1 MSATAAVAAKA
12 AAMLLTDEKARKRVG
27 WIVAA
32 ILSPLILIAAVLCS
46 IGSGSADHNN
56 TAVKASFYGAAFTE
70 QVPTEYQTHVTEMRS
85 AFSLLS
91 SAVSTVNEQAEGG
104 AVDLARVES
113 VFYAL
118 CFGEDAPS
126 RRAADRFVD
135 CFYTTETRTRM
146 VEVTDE
152 ESGETSTEEEEYS
165 VTVPLPLETA
175 YANVA
180 ALLGREITDDD
191 RDNINHIYAMI
202 AGSAESGGS
211 DGTYLRGTE
220 PSIDL
225 DASVLADPSTKNA
238 ADLAAYAEYAWRSG
252 WGYVWG
258 SFGFLLTEAQLR
270 QLKGQYPEMVGG
282 YESIIRAKWLGGRT
296 TDCVGLIKSYGW
308 FDPDELKIRYGTN
321 GMPDITANQMYY
333 AATVSGTID
342 TIPEVPGLAVWCDG
356 HIGVYV
362 GNGEVVEA
370 RSTSSGVVRTKLAER
385 HFTHW
390 LQVPYIRS
398 D

>member
-1 MSATAAVAAKA
+1 MSVTAAAVAKA
-12 AAMLLTDEKARKRVG
+12 ATILLTDDKARKTLG
-27 WIVAA
+27 WILVA
-32 ILSPLILIAAVLCS
+32 ILSPLILITAVLCS

-56 TAVKASFYGAAFTE
+56 AAVKASFYGAAFTE
-70 QVPTEYQTHVTEMRS
+70 QVPTEYQTHVTEMRF

-91 SAVSTVNEQAEGG
+91 SAVSTVNTQTEGS

-126 RRAADRFVD
+126 HRAADRFVD
-135 CFYTTETRTRM
+135 CFYTTETRT

-152 ESGETSTEEEEYS
+152 ETGETNTEEEEYS

-175 YANVA
+175 YANIA
-180 ALLGREITDDD
+180 ALLEREITDDD
-191 RDNINHIYAMI
+191 RDNINHIYTMI

-211 DGTYLRGTE
+211 EGTYLRGSE

-225 DASVLADPSTKNA
+225 DASVLADPYTKNA

-258 SFGFLLTEAQLR
+258 SFGFLLTESQLE
-270 QLKGQYPEMVGG
+270 QLKAQYPEMVGG
-282 YESIIRAKWLGGRT
+282 YEDTIRTKWLGGRT

-308 FDPDELKIRYGTN
+308 FDSDELKIRYGTN

-370 RSTSSGVVRTKLAER
+370 RGTSSGVVRTKLAER

-390 LQVPYIRS
+390 LQVPYIRY

>member
-1 MSATAAVAAKA
+1 MSAGVIAAKVGA
-12 AAMLLTDEKARKRVG
+12 ALLSDERGRKALG
-27 WIVAA
+27 WGIVAA
-32 ILSPLILIAAVLCS
+32 LSPFILIIAVLCS
-46 IGSGSADHNN
+46 LGSGGAEHNN
-56 TAVKASFYGAAFTE
+56 AAVKACFYGTAFSAE
-70 QVPTEYQTHVTEMRS
+70 VPTEYQTHVTKMRS

-91 SAVSTVNEQAEGG
+91 SAVSTVNGQAENG
-104 AVDLARVES
+104 AVDLTRVES
-113 VFYAL
+113 VFFAL

-135 CFYTTETRTRM
+135 CFYTTETRTKT

-152 ESGETSTEEEEYS
+152 TTHQVTTTEQEYT
-165 VTVPLPLETA
+165 VTVPLSLETA

-180 ALLGREITDDD
+180 ALLGRMITDDD
-191 RDNINHIYAMI
+191 RSNINHIYTMV
-202 AGSAESGGS
+202 AGSAESGGA
-211 DGTYLRGTE
+211 GGGERGTE

-225 DASVLADPSTKNA
+225 DASVLSDPGTKNA

-258 SFGFLLTEAQLR
+258 SFGFLLTESQLE
-270 QLKGQYPEMVGG
+270 QLKAQYPEMVGG
-282 YESIIRAKWLGGRT
+282 YEDTIRAKWLGGRT

-370 RSTSSGVVRTKLAER
+370 RGTSSGVVRTKLAER

-390 LQVPYIRS
+390 LQVPYIRY

>member
-1 MSATAAVAAKA
+1 MSASVVAAKVGA
-12 AAMLLTDEKARKRVG
+12 AILSDERGRKAIG
-27 WIVAA
+27 WIIVA
-32 ILSPLILIAAVLCS
+32 ILSPLILIIAVLCS
-46 IGSGSADHNN
+46 LGSGGAEHNN
-56 TAVKASFYGAAFTE
+56 AAVNASFFGIAFSAE
-70 QVPTEYQTHVTEMRS
+70 VPAEYQAHVTEMRS

-91 SAVSTVNEQAEGG
+91 SAVSAVNGQAENG

-113 VFYAL
+113 VFFAL

-135 CFYTTETRTRM
+135 CFYTTETRTRT

-152 ESGETSTEEEEYS
+152 ETGEVSTEEEEYT
-165 VTVPLPLETA
+165 VTVPLSLETS

-180 ALLGREITDDD
+180 ALLGREITDED
-191 RDNINHIYAMI
+191 RKNIEHVYAMV
-202 AGSAESGGS
+202 AGSAESGG
-211 DGTYLRGTE
+211 GGGGLRGTE

-225 DASVLADPSTKNA
+225 DASVLTNPATKNA

-258 SFGFLLTEAQLR
+258 SFGFLLTEDQFQ
-270 QLKGQYPEMVGG
+270 QLKAQYPEMVGG
-282 YESIIRAKWLGGRT
+282 YESIIRSKWLGGRT

-308 FDPDELKIRYGTN
+308 FDPNELKIRYGTN
-321 GMPDITANQMYY
+321 GMPDVTANGMFY

-342 TIPEVPGLAVWCDG
+342 TIPEVPGLAVWCNG
-356 HIGVYV
+356 HIGIYV

-370 RSTSSGVVRTKLAER
+370 RGTSSGVVKTRLAER

-390 LQVPYIRS
+390 LQVPYINY

>member
-1 MSATAAVAAKA
+1 MSGGMA
-12 AAMLLTDEKARKRVG
+12 AARLGAALLSDERGRKAVG
-27 WIVAA
+27 WIAA
-32 ILSPLILIAAVLCS
+32 AVLSPLILIIAVLCS
-46 IGSGSADHNN
+46 IGSGGAEHNN
-56 TAVKASFYGAAFTE
+56 AAVNASFFGVAFSSD
-70 QVPTEYQTHVTEMRS
+70 VPAEYQAHVAEMRS
-85 AFSLLS
+85 ALSLLS
-91 SAVSTVNEQAEGG
+91 SAVAAVNAQAEGTTL
-104 AVDLARVES
+104 DLARVES
-113 VFYAL
+113 VFFAL

-135 CFYTTETRTRM
+135 CFYTTETRTRT

-152 ESGETSTEEEEYS
+152 ETGEIATEEEEYT
-165 VTVPLPLETA
+165 VTVPLSLEAA

-180 ALLGREITDDD
+180 ALLGREITDED
-191 RDNINHIYAMI
+191 RSNIDHVYAMV
-202 AGSAESGGS
+202 AGSAESGGA
-211 DGTYLRGTE
+211 GGGERGSE
-220 PSIDL
+220 PSVDL
-225 DASVLADPSTKNA
+225 DASVLSDPATKNA

-258 SFGFLLTEAQLR
+258 SFGYLLTESQLE
-270 QLKGQYPEMVGG
+270 QLKTQYPEMVGG
-282 YESIIRAKWLGGRT
+282 YESIIRSRWLGGRT

-321 GMPDITANQMYY
+321 GMPDVTANGMYY
-333 AATVSGTID
+333 AATVSGSID
-342 TIPEVPGLAVWCDG
+342 TIPDVPGLAVWCNG

-370 RSTSSGVVRTKLAER
+370 LGTSSGVVRTKLAER

-390 LQVPYIRS
+390 LQVPYIRY

>member
-1 MSATAAVAAKA
+1 MSAGVVAARLGA
-12 AAMLLTDEKARKRVG
+12 ALLSDERSRKTVG

-32 ILSPLILIAAVLCS
+32 VLSPLILIIAVLCA
-46 IGSGSADHNN
+46 IGSGGIEHNN
-56 TAVKASFYGAAFTE
+56 AAVNASFFGVAFSSD
-70 QVPTEYQTHVTEMRS
+70 VPAEYQAHVAEMRS

-91 SAVSTVNEQAEGG
+91 SAVAAVNAQAEGTTL
-104 AVDLARVES
+104 DLARVEA
-113 VFYAL
+113 VFFAL

-135 CFYTTETRTRM
+135 CFYTAETRTRT

-152 ESGETSTEEEEYS
+152 ETGEITTEEEEYT
-165 VTVPLPLETA
+165 VTAPLPLTTA

-191 RDNINHIYAMI
+191 RSNIDHVYAMV
-202 AGSAESGGS
+202 AGSAESGGV
-211 DGTYLRGTE
+211 GGGLRGDE

-225 DASVLADPSTKNA
+225 DASVLSDPATKNA
-238 ADLAAYAEYAWRSG
+238 ADLATYAEYAWRSG

-258 SFGFLLTEAQLR
+258 SFGFLLTESQLE
-270 QLKGQYPEMVGG
+270 QLKAQYPEMVGG
-282 YESIIRAKWLGGRT
+282 YESIIRSKWLGGRT

-321 GMPDITANQMYY
+321 GMPDVTANGMYY

-370 RSTSSGVVRTKLAER
+370 RGTSSGVVRTKLAER

-390 LQVPYIRS
+390 LQVPYIRY

>member
-1 MSATAAVAAKA
+1 MSAGVVAAKVGA
-12 AAMLLTDEKARKRVG
+12 ALLSDERGRKAVG

-32 ILSPLILIAAVLCS
+32 VLSPLILIIAVLCS
-46 IGSGSADHNN
+46 LGNGGAQHNN
-56 TAVKASFYGAAFTE
+56 AAVEACFYGVAYSAG
-70 QVPTEYQTHVTEMRS
+70 VPSEYKEHIDDMRS

-91 SAVSTVNEQAEGG
+91 SEVAAANAQAEGSV
-104 AVDLARVES
+104 VDLTRVEA
-113 VFYAL
+113 VFFVL

-135 CFYTTETRTRM
+135 CFYTTETRTRT
-146 VEVTDE
+146 VEVTNE
-152 ESGETSTEEEEYS
+152 ETGETSTEEEEYT
-165 VTVPLPLETA
+165 VIVPLSLETA

-180 ALLGREITDDD
+180 ALLGREITDED
-191 RDNINHIYAMI
+191 RSNVNHVYTMI
-202 AGSAESGGS
+202 AGSAESGGEGGGVRGS
-211 DGTYLRGTE
+211 D

-225 DASVLADPSTKNA
+225 DASVLSDPATKNA

-258 SFGFLLTEAQLR
+258 SFGYVLTEQQLQ
-270 QLKGQYPEMVGG
+270 QLKAQYPEMVGG

-308 FDPDELKIRYGTN
+308 FDPDELKIKYGTN
-321 GMPDITANQMYY
+321 GMPDVGANAMYY
-333 AATVSGTID
+333 SATVKGTID
-342 TIPEVPGLAVWCDG
+342 TIPEVPGLAVWCNG

-362 GNGEVVEA
+362 GGGYVVEA
-370 RSTSSGVVRTKLAER
+370 RGTSSGVVRTKLAER

-390 LQVPYIRS
+390 LQVPYIRY

>member
-1 MSATAAVAAKA
+1 MSAGVVAARLGA
-12 AAMLLTDEKARKRVG
+12 ALLSDERSRKTVG

-32 ILSPLILIAAVLCS
+32 ALSPLILIIAVLCS
-46 IGSGSADHNN
+46 LGSGGAEHNN
-56 TAVKASFYGAAFTE
+56 AAVKACFYGTAFSAE
-70 QVPTEYQTHVTEMRS
+70 VPAEYQAHITEMRA

-91 SAVSTVNEQAEGG
+91 SAVASVNSQSEDG
-104 AVDLARVES
+104 AIDPTRVES
-113 VFYAL
+113 VFFAL

-135 CFYTTETRTRM
+135 CFYTTETRTRT

-152 ESGETSTEEEEYS
+152 ETGETSTEEEEYT
-165 VTVPLPLETA
+165 VTVPLSLETA

-191 RDNINHIYAMI
+191 RSNIDHIYAI
-202 AGSAESGGS
+202 VAGSAESGG
-211 DGTYLRGTE
+211 DGGGERGAD
-220 PSIDL
+220 PSVDL
-225 DASVLADPSTKNA
+225 DASVLSDPATKNA

-258 SFGFLLTEAQLR
+258 SFGFLLTESQLQ
-270 QLKGQYPEMVGG
+270 QLKAQYPEMVGG
-282 YESIIRAKWLGGRT
+282 YESIIRSKWLGGRT

-308 FDPDELKIRYGTN
+308 FDPNELKIRYGTN
-321 GMPDITANQMYY
+321 GMPDVTANGMYY

-342 TIPEVPGLAVWCDG
+342 TIPEVPGLAVWCNG

-362 GNGEVVEA
+362 GNGEVIEA
-370 RSTSSGVVRTKLAER
+370 RGTSSGVVKTKLAER

-390 LQVPYIRS
+390 LQVPYIRY

>member
-1 MSATAAVAAKA
+1 MSGGMA
-12 AAMLLTDEKARKRVG
+12 AARLGAALLSDERGRKAVG
-27 WIVAA
+27 WIAA
-32 ILSPLILIAAVLCS
+32 AVLSPLILIIAVLCS
-46 IGSGSADHNN
+46 IGSGGAEHNN
-56 TAVKASFYGAAFTE
+56 AAVNASFFGVAFSSD
-70 QVPTEYQTHVTEMRS
+70 VPAEYQAHVAEMRS
-85 AFSLLS
+85 ALSLLS
-91 SAVSTVNEQAEGG
+91 SAVAAVNAQAEGTTL
-104 AVDLARVES
+104 DLARVES
-113 VFYAL
+113 VFFAL

-135 CFYTTETRTRM
+135 CFYTTETRTRT

-152 ESGETSTEEEEYS
+152 ETGEIATEEEEYT
-165 VTVPLPLETA
+165 VTVPLSLEAA

-180 ALLGREITDDD
+180 ALLGREITDED
-191 RDNINHIYAMI
+191 RSNIDHVYAMV
-202 AGSAESGGS
+202 AGSAESGGV
-211 DGTYLRGTE
+211 GGGERGSE
-220 PSIDL
+220 PSVDL
-225 DASVLADPSTKNA
+225 DASVLSDPATKNA

-258 SFGFLLTEAQLR
+258 SFGYLLTESQLE
-270 QLKGQYPEMVGG
+270 QLKTQYPEMVGG
-282 YESIIRAKWLGGRT
+282 YESIIRSRWLGGRT

-321 GMPDITANQMYY
+321 GMPDVTANGMYY

-342 TIPEVPGLAVWCDG
+342 TIPEVPGLAVWCNG

-370 RSTSSGVVRTKLAER
+370 LGTSSGVVRTKLAER

-390 LQVPYIRS
+390 LQVPYIRY

>member
-1 MSATAAVAAKA
+1 MSGGVTAAKVGAALLSDERGRKPIGWIAVAA
-12 AAMLLTDEKARKRVG
+12 
-27 WIVAA
+27 
-32 ILSPLILIAAVLCS
+32 LSPLILIVAVLCS
-46 IGSGSADHNN
+46 LGSGGAEHNN
-56 TAVKASFYGAAFTE
+56 AAVNASFFGVALSAE
-70 QVPTEYQTHVTEMRS
+70 VPTEYQAHVTEMRS

-91 SAVSTVNEQAEGG
+91 SAVSTVNSQAENG

-113 VFYAL
+113 VFFAL
-118 CFGEDAPS
+118 CFGEDSPS

-135 CFYTTETRTRM
+135 CFYRTETRTRT
-146 VEVTDE
+146 VEVLNEHT
-152 ESGETSTEEEEYS
+152 GEIRTEEEEYT
-165 VTVPLPLETA
+165 VTVPLSLETS

-180 ALLGREITDDD
+180 ALLGREITDED
-191 RDNINHIYAMI
+191 RSNIDHIYAMV
-202 AGSAESGGS
+202 AGSVDSGG
-211 DGTYLRGTE
+211 GGGGERGDE

-225 DASVLADPSTKNA
+225 DASILSDPATKNA

-258 SFGFLLTEAQLR
+258 SFGYLLTEQQLQ
-270 QLKGQYPEMVGG
+270 QLKAQYPEMVGG
-282 YESIIRAKWLGGRT
+282 YESIIRSKWLGGRT

-321 GMPDITANQMYY
+321 GMPDVTANGMYY

-342 TIPEVPGLAVWCDG
+342 TIPEVPGLAVWCNG

-362 GNGEVVEA
+362 GNGYVVEA
-370 RSTSSGVVRTKLAER
+370 RGTSSGVVKTRLAER

-390 LQVPYIRS
+390 LQVPYINY

>member
-1 MSATAAVAAKA
+1 MSAGVVAAKVGA
-12 AAMLLTDEKARKRVG
+12 ALLSDDRGRKAVG

-32 ILSPLILIAAVLCS
+32 ALSPLILIIAVLCS
-46 IGSGSADHNN
+46 LGSGGAEHNN
-56 TAVKASFYGAAFTE
+56 AAVKACFYGTAFSAE
-70 QVPTEYQTHVTEMRS
+70 VPAEYQAHITEMRA

-91 SAVSTVNEQAEGG
+91 SAVASVNSQSEDG
-104 AVDLARVES
+104 AIDPTRVES
-113 VFYAL
+113 VFFAL

-135 CFYTTETRTRM
+135 CFYTTETRTRT

-152 ESGETSTEEEEYS
+152 ETGETSTEEEEYT
-165 VTVPLPLETA
+165 VTVPLSLETA

-191 RDNINHIYAMI
+191 RSNIDHIYAI
-202 AGSAESGGS
+202 VAGSAESGG
-211 DGTYLRGTE
+211 DGGGERGAD
-220 PSIDL
+220 PSVDL
-225 DASVLADPSTKNA
+225 DASVLSDPATKNA

-258 SFGFLLTEAQLR
+258 SFGFLLTESQLQ
-270 QLKGQYPEMVGG
+270 QLKAQYPEMVGG
-282 YESIIRAKWLGGRT
+282 YESIIRSKWLGGRT

-308 FDPDELKIRYGTN
+308 FDPNELKIRYGTN
-321 GMPDITANQMYY
+321 GMPDVTANGMYY

-342 TIPEVPGLAVWCDG
+342 TIPEVPGLAVWCNG

-362 GNGEVVEA
+362 GNGEVIEA
-370 RSTSSGVVRTKLAER
+370 RGTSSGVVKTKLAER

-390 LQVPYIRS
+390 LQVPYIRY

>member
-1 MSATAAVAAKA
+1 MSAGVVAAKVGA
-12 AAMLLTDEKARKRVG
+12 ALLSDERGRKAVG
-27 WIVAA
+27 WIITAV
-32 ILSPLILIAAVLCS
+32 LSPLILIIAVLCS
-46 IGSGSADHNN
+46 LGSGGAEHNN
-56 TAVKASFYGAAFTE
+56 AAVEACFYGVAYSAG
-70 QVPTEYQTHVTEMRS
+70 VPAEYKEHVDDMRA

-91 SAVSTVNEQAEGG
+91 SAVATANSQSEDG
-104 AVDLARVES
+104 AIDPTRVES
-113 VFYAL
+113 VFFAL

-135 CFYTTETRTRM
+135 CFYTTETRTRT

-152 ESGETSTEEEEYS
+152 ETGETSTEEEEYT
-165 VTVPLPLETA
+165 VTVPLSLETA

-191 RDNINHIYAMI
+191 RSNINHIYTMV
-202 AGSAESGGS
+202 AGSAESGGE
-211 DGTYLRGTE
+211 GGGVRGTE

-225 DASVLADPSTKNA
+225 DASVLSNPTTKNA

-258 SFGFLLTEAQLR
+258 SFGYVLTEQQLQ
-270 QLKGQYPEMVGG
+270 QLKAQYPEMVGG
-282 YESIIRAKWLGGRT
+282 YESIIRSKWLGGRT

-308 FDPDELKIRYGTN
+308 FDPDELKIKYGTN
-321 GMPDITANQMYY
+321 GMPDVGANAMYY
-333 AATVSGTID
+333 SATVKGTID
-342 TIPEVPGLAVWCDG
+342 TIPEVPGLAVWCNG

-370 RSTSSGVVRTKLAER
+370 RGTSSGVVRTKLAER

-390 LQVPYIRS
+390 LQVPYIRY

>member
-1 MSATAAVAAKA
+1 MSGGVLAAKLGA
-12 AAMLLTDEKARKRVG
+12 ALLSKERGRKTIG

-32 ILSPLILIAAVLCS
+32 VFSPLILIIAVLCS
-46 IGSGSADHNN
+46 LGNGGADHNN
-56 TAVKASFYGAAFTE
+56 AAVKASFYGVAFSSE
-70 QVPTEYQTHVTEMRS
+70 VPAEYQAHVTEMRS

-91 SAVSTVNEQAEGG
+91 SAVASVNAQAEGST
-104 AVDLARVES
+104 VDLARVES

-118 CFGEDAPS
+118 CFGETAPTQ
-126 RRAADRFVD
+126 RAADRFVD
-135 CFYTTETRTRM
+135 CFYTTETRTRT
-146 VEVTDE
+146 VEVKDE
-152 ESGETSTEEEEYS
+152 QTGEITTEEEEYT
-165 VTVPLPLETA
+165 VTLPLPLATA

-180 ALLGREITDDD
+180 ALLGREITEEDKN
-191 RDNINHIYAMI
+191 NIEHIYTMV
-202 AGSAESGGS
+202 AGSAESGG
-211 DGTYLRGTE
+211 GGGGLRGTE

-225 DASVLADPSTKNA
+225 DASVLSDPSTKNA

-258 SFGFLLTEAQLR
+258 SFGFLLTEDQFQ
-270 QLKGQYPEMVGG
+270 QLKAQYPEMVGG
-282 YESIIRAKWLGGRT
+282 YESIIRSKWLGKRT
-296 TDCVGLIKSYGW
+296 TDCVGLIKGYGW

-321 GMPDITANQMYY
+321 GMPDVTANQMYY

-342 TIPEVPGLAVWCDG
+342 TIPEVPGLAVWCNG

-370 RSTSSGVVRTKLAER
+370 RGTSSGVVRTKLAER

-390 LQVPYIRS
+390 LQVPYIRY